1 MECSTCRSANP
12 EAARYCFRCG
22 TTLRGAE
29 GAKRGGAY
37 AVQASENVTQFALI
51 STIMPHTNRRAADN
65 YRWALLVTGGLTLA
79 LTLAG
84 ILPGAILAA
93 AFLVPLTYLIYIYDV
108 NLWED
113 QPVSVIVG
121 VFLLSGALATLV
133 SLVFFHWVFGDEF
146 RLLAL
151 VGRTGRGGGG
161 SFPIAGLLIFSVLLP
176 LVAEIAK
183 NIGPVMLA
191 SRPQFDDMI
200 DGLTFGIASGTAYAA
215 FETVVA
221 FAPLFTLEQIR
232 TTDNLGTWVLVILN
246 LMVVKSLIYG
256 TATGIATAAYS
267 GLGEGYDGFTPRY
280 FASFAFAAL
289 MNILYWVGLRLFDL
303 TAFGAGLAL
312 LWGVAILAV
321 LIVRARVML
330 HTALLEAAV
339 EEAARGEGGRRE
351 AAGGFCA
358 ECEMPLLPASLFCIV
373 CGTSVRASTHQ
384 SQREMRSGAEG
395 GAA

>member
-22 TTLRGAE
+22 TILRGE
-29 GAKRGGAY
+29 DGSKRGSAY
-37 AVQASENVTQFALI
+37 AIQASENVTQFALI
-51 STIMPHTNRRAADN
+51 STIMPHTNRRAADS
-65 YRWALLVTGGLTLA
+65 YRWALLVTGGLVLA
-79 LTLAG
+79 LTLTG

-93 AFLVPLTYLIYIYDV
+93 AFLVPLTYLVYLYDV

-113 QPVSVIVG
+113 QPISVIVG
-121 VFLLSGALATLV
+121 LFLLTGALATLI
-133 SLVFFHWVFGDEF
+133 SLVFFQWVFDGQL
-146 RLLAL
+146 RLLA
-151 VGRTGRGGGG
+151 VAGRDARGGGY
-161 SFPIAGLLIFSVLLP
+161 PIGALLIFSVLLP
-176 LVAEIAK
+176 VVAEFAK
-183 NIGPVMLA
+183 NIGPLALA

-200 DGLTFGIASGTAYAA
+200 DGLTFGVAAGTAYAA

-232 TTDNLGTWVLVILN
+232 TTDNLGTWVLIILN

-280 FASFAFAAL
+280 IASFLFAVA
-289 MNILYWVGLRLFDL
+289 MNVLYWVGLRLFDL
-303 TAFGAGLAL
+303 TSFGAGLGL
-312 LWGVAILAV
+312 LWGLAILAV
-321 LIVRARVML
+321 LVIRVRLML

-339 EEAARGEGGRRE
+339 EDAARGAGGRRE
-351 AAGGFCA
+351 AAGGTCS

-373 CGTSVRASTHQ
+373 CGTSVRASSHQ
-384 SQREMRSGAEG
+384 SQRAMRSTAEG